1 MPDTHL
7 QEVYGFRT
15 KEFVALLL
23 IFLPPPPFFFV
34 YNIMWAAVPQI
45 DAMHYLQIYYILTS
59 HGNEINH
66 RGSLGCEAAYFDI

>member
-1 MPDTHL
+1 
-7 QEVYGFRT
+7 
-15 KEFVALLL
+15 
-23 IFLPPPPFFFV
+23 
-34 YNIMWAAVPQI
+34 VPQI